1 MSLYQNADD
10 CSAANPGKSAECTT
24 AYNNALKEA
33 ERTAPKYATRE
44 DCVAEFGEGQCQQA
58 PAQAGMA
65 PENQAQA
72 QQSSGSFWMPLMAG
86 YMMGRLMGG
95 GAGFAQQ
102 PLFSSKNPASPAYGK
117 YTDATGKNYGAAQPG
132 RTMTVPK
139 TAMAPKPA
147 TTTTVTRGGFGE
159 SVAKQSTMQRSATG
173 TSVSFNGWLIPMERV
188 SITER
193 PDWREKAH
201 EYGFNF
207 HTMYGEPYWCEDA
220 YYKLT
225 LAQVE
230 KLEEVTAELHQMCLK
245 VVEKVIASDELMT
258 KFRIPKH
265 TWSFVRQSWLTHQPS
280 LYSRLD
286 LAWDGTGEPKLLE
299 NNADTPT
306 SLYEAA
312 FFQWIWLEDQLN
324 AGNLPEGSDQF
335 NSLQEKLIDRFVEL
349 REQYGFQLLHLT
361 CCRDTVEDRGTI
373 QYLQDCATEAEI
385 ATEFLYIDD
394 IGLGEKGQF
403 TDLQDQVISNLFK
416 LYPWEFMLRE
426 MFSTKLEDA
435 GVRWLEPA
443 WKSIISNKALLPLL
457 WEMFP
462 NHPNLLPAYFAEDD
476 HPQMEKYVVKPIFSR
491 EGANVSIIENGKTIE
506 AAEGPYGEEGMIV
519 QQFHPLPKFGDSYML
534 IGSWLVN
541 DQPAGIGIREDR
553 ALITQDMSRFYPHI
567 FVE

>member
-1 MSLYQNADD
+1 
-10 CSAANPGKSAECTT
+10 
-24 AYNNALKEA
+24 
-33 ERTAPKYATRE
+33 
-44 DCVAEFGEGQCQQA
+44 
-58 PAQAGMA
+58 
-65 PENQAQA
+65 
-72 QQSSGSFWMPLMAG
+72 
-86 YMMGRLMGG
+86 
-95 GAGFAQQ
+95 
-102 PLFSSKNPASPAYGK
+102 
-117 YTDATGKNYGAAQPG
+117 
-132 RTMTVPK
+132 
-139 TAMAPKPA
+139 
-147 TTTTVTRGGFGE
+147 
-159 SVAKQSTMQRSATG
+159 
-173 TSVSFNGWLIPMERV
+173 MERV

-435 GVRWLEPA
+435 
-443 WKSIISNKALLPLL
+443 
-457 WEMFP
+457 
-462 NHPNLLPAYFAEDD
+462 AY
-476 HPQMEKYVVKPIFSR
+476 
-491 EGANVSIIENGKTIE
+491 
-506 AAEGPYGEEGMIV
+506 
-519 QQFHPLPKFGDSYML
+519 
-534 IGSWLVN
+534 
-541 DQPAGIGIREDR
+541 AGWNRRGR
-553 ALITQDMSRFYPHI
+553 ALSPTRHFYRYCGRCSRITRTCCPLILRKMIIRKWKNMWLNRSSPVKAQTCRSLRTAKPLKQRKVRMAKKG
-567 FVE
+567 